1 MLGVRSSSQSR
12 RPLCLEVGSREQGR
26 GAPQS
31 LGHNVSG
38 HRVCTS
44 GDSKTRHAGRESVY
58 KPIKALGRG
67 QDPTASA
74 PTRIPQRGYITAWL
88 CSQSSGLLP
97 EDPRPCPS
105 EGVDLRDG
113 RVRCAEGGRGDGP
126 AVLRRSDCS
135 LGLTRTRAELCPPQ
149 HFPGPSEP
157 MRPDFLQTQPPMS
170 WLTGL
175 R

>member
-1 MLGVRSSSQSR
+1 MLGVRSSSRSR
-12 RPLCLEVGSREQGR
+12 RPLCLEVGSQEQGR
-26 GAPQS
+26 RDPQS
-31 LGHNVSG
+31 LEHNVSG

-67 QDPTASA
+67 QDPTVSA

-88 CSQSSGLLP
+88 CSRSSGLLP
-97 EDPRPCPS
+97 EDLRPCPS

-113 RVRCAEGGRGDGP
+113 RVRCAEGGRAGGP
-126 AVLRRSDCS
+126 AVLRRSGCS
-135 LGLTRTRAELCPPQ
+135 AWPHQDQDRAA
-149 HFPGPSEP
+149 PSP
-157 MRPDFLQTQPPMS
+157 ALSRPVRADAARLPQTQPPMS

-175 R
+175 G